1 MIASPRIRVL
11 HLFTLNQPSCS
22 CIRTDKLPREVLLI
36 ECRFSSRP
44 VLLAVLACA
53 LLLPAVCPAQ
63 EYTKIDASGCAELTI
78 FPKLAASTMVSC
90 QHGDSVGVTMPLNP
104 DARGFARQKSVR
116 GIYDYREYQM
126 PQAGMQEQAFD
137 NLMQLA
143 PIAGFIV
150 KYSATPSTITAR
162 KEDTWILINVS
173 DEFYNV
179 SVVRVKEDP
188 WTPPFK
194 NAQEIS
200 RKMDADNQ
208 VAIYGIEFSAANDAV
223 NENEPKALIEVLKY
237 LNDKPELAI
246 IVESHK
252 FGTTEK
258 PEDDLEVTRKRA
270 NAVVDWLAA
279 HGIAAGRLRAK
290 PFGRA
295 KPLTENDTQSEIQ
308 CNERIVFAKGAS

>member
-1 MIASPRIRVL
+1 MFAGSRAE
-11 HLFTLNQPSCS
+11 
-22 CIRTDKLPREVLLI
+22 KLWEVLLT
-36 ECRFSSRP
+36 EDRFSPGP
-44 VLLAVLACA
+44 VLFTVLACA
-53 LLLPAVCPAQ
+53 ILLPTACAAQ
-63 EYTKIDASGCAELTI
+63 ENTRIDASGCAELTI

-90 QHGDSVGVTMPLNP
+90 QHGDSVGVTMPLKP
-104 DARGFARQKSVR
+104 DVRGFARQKSVR

-150 KYSATPSTITAR
+150 KYSVTPSTITAR

-179 SVVRVKEDP
+179 SVVRVKEAP

-200 RKMDADNQ
+200 REMDNDHQ
-208 VAIYGIEFSAANDAV
+208 VAIYGVEFSPANDAI
-223 NENEPKALIEVLKY
+223 NENETKALIEVLKY
-237 LNDKPELAI
+237 LNAKPEVAI
-246 IVESHK
+246 MVESHK
-252 FGTTEK
+252 FSSTGK
-258 PEDDLEVTRKRA
+258 AEDDLEITSKRA

-290 PFGRA
+290 PFGRS
-295 KPLTENDTQSEIQ
+295 KPLTENDTESEIQ
-308 CNERIVFAKGAS
+308 CNERIVFAKAAS